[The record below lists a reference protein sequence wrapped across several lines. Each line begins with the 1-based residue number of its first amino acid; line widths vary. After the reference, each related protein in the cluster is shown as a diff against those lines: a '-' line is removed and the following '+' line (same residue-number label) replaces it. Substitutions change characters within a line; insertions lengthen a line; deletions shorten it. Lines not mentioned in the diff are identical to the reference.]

1 MELYDVGF
9 CMVAV
14 PVFLGSWAWAIDSW
28 GPMIGFA
35 LGWLPALVLALMAG
49 ALWPV
54 LVLSFLVP
62 GLLIIGI

>member
-9 CMVAV
+9 FMVAV

-35 LGWLPALVLALMAG
+35 LGWLPAMAVAFMAG
-49 ALWPV
+49 TLWPV
-54 LVLSFLVP
+54 LVLSLLAPTVFLV
-62 GLLIIGI
+62 GL